1 MKTTLSSVPNLAQKM
16 NEDERV
22 VNGIAAHHNDVE
34 PKYPESILVQIAD
47 AISASRPGA
56 RRETL
61 DNYIKRLEGL
71 ETIGES
77 FDGVD
82 KCFAIQA
89 GREVRIMVNNDEV
102 DDRRAKE
109 LAKRYRQENRKRY
122 EVSWAYQS
130 NHHPRDP
137 YRGIRKVDHAKT
149 RIKKSPD
156 PG

>member
-1 MKTTLSSVPNLAQKM
+1 M

-109 LAKRYRQENRKRY
+109 LAKDIAKKIESDMKYPGRIK
-122 EVSWAYQS
+122 VTI
-130 NHHPRDP
+130 
-137 YRGIRKVDHAKT
+137 IRET
-149 RIKKSPD
+149 RIVEYAR
-156 PG
+156 